1 MPRKKK
7 ETEDEELE
15 KKGKKGGKNP
25 KNPKVEEDTEIEEI
39 SIEEALE
46 LLAKESKDKKGKKG
60 KNDNPYKGMDI
71 HERNLVDDE
80 KFIFEIMHT
89 KYVVQKVGMD
99 SLKLNSQLGMFAFG
113 LCSMT
118 GEIFLHDSMHKD
130 MALSTFVHEL
140 THSFL
145 FVTQCD
151 TYEEEGVSDE
161 YICQFVSIY
170 LDDINRIVNEFKKSA
185 LFKTFEERDI

>member
-46 LLAKESKDKKGKKG
+46 LLAKDKKGKKD
-60 KNDNPYKGMDI
+60 KKANPYKGMDI
-71 HERNLVDDE
+71 HERNLVDE
-80 KFIFEIMHT
+80 ENFIFEILHT

-151 TYEEEGVSDE
+151 TYEDEGVSDE

-185 LFKTFEERDI
+185 LFKTFEEREI